1 MSGRHRKPTTTQLRL
16 AKAGAL
22 TMMATLPVTLAS
34 TVFAAEASAKDR
46 DSRGSGHDTRYADE
60 YDSYLSRDSDSD
72 DGDNDSRARNSRDR
86 DTEHTFNRSDY
97 LLGNDDDD
105 DDDADDDS
113 DDRSS
118 RARGRH
124 AATRETDD
132 LPLIG
137 RHASNRGK
145 SSRSHSA
152 LRQERDSAVPT
163 THAAKWDKLAQC
175 ESTQNWN
182 ANTGNGF
189 KGGLQFTDSTWR
201 AYGGH
206 EYAPTANKASRAE
219 QIAVAEKVRKGQGWG
234 AWPSCSRKLGYA

>member
-1 MSGRHRKPTTTQLRL
+1 MSGRHRKPTNTQLRL

-22 TMMATLPVTLAS
+22 TMMATLPLTLAS
-34 TVFAAEASAKDR
+34 AAFAAEASAKDR
-46 DSRGSGHDTRYADE
+46 DSSGSGHDTRYADE
-60 YDSYLSRDSDSD
+60 YDSYLSHDSDSD
-72 DGDNDSRARNSRDR
+72 DEDNGSRARNSRDR
-86 DTEHTFNRSDY
+86 DTAHTFSRSDY
-97 LLGNDDDD
+97 LLGD

-113 DDRSS
+113 DGRSSS

-124 AATRETDD
+124 AATHETDD

-137 RHASNRGK
+137 RHASHRGK
-145 SSRSHSA
+145 SSRGHSA
-152 LRQERDSAVPT
+152 LRQERDPAVPT
-163 THAAKWDKLAQC
+163 AHAAKWDKLAQC
-175 ESTQNWN
+175 ESTQNWD

-206 EYAPTANKASRAE
+206 RYAPTANQASRTE
-219 QIAVAEKVRKGQGWG
+219 QIAVAEKVRQGQGWG